1 MLRRA
6 RPSDPLAMS
15 GRRLLR
21 AVTRSIEEEE
31 GRKAILKH
39 FVARPARVQ
48 ELYAEMVE
56 DVFLNGIVELFSTVF
71 WRAWALMSGVVV
83 RGSVC

>member
-1 MLRRA
+1 
-6 RPSDPLAMS
+6 MS

-56 DVFLNGIVELFSTVF
+56 DVCDYRDILIEVSEG
-71 WRAWALMSGVVV
+71 RQ
-83 RGSVC
+83 